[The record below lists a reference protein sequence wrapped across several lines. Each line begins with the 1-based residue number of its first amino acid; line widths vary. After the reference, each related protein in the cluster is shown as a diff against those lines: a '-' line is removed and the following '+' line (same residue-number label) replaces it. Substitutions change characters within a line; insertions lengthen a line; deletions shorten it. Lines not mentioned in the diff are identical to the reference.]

1 MKALSIIAVI
11 LSVFGCIMS
20 IAGIDNGCY
29 THDGTNH
36 QEIFPTYLVMNLFF
50 LGFSITSIVVSFKK
64 KNVTS

>member
-1 MKALSIIAVI
+1 MKALSITAVI

-50 LGFSITSIVVSFKK
+50 LGFSITSIVVSFRKK
-64 KNVTS
+64 M